1 MTLRHIVTWKLAA
14 ADEAGR
20 DAAAVRIAELLN
32 ELPPLVPA
40 IRTLTVGRNVVESPS
55 SHDVA
60 LVADFDDEGGLEAYQ
75 VHPEHQRAAAEIR
88 TLVSDRAVVD
98 FLV

>member
-20 DAAAVRIAELLN
+20 DAAAIRIAELL
-32 ELPPLVPA
+32 EDLPPLIPE
-40 IRTLTVGRNVVESPS
+40 IRSLTVGRNVVETPT
-55 SHDVA
+55 SHDVV
-60 LVADFDDEGGLEAYQ
+60 LVADYDDEAALEAYQ